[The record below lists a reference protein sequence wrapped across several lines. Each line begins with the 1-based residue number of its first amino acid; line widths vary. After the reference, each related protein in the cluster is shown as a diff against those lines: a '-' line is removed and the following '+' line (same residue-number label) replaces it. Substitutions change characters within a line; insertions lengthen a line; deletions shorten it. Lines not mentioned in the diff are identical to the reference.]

1 MRLIWFIIT
10 AALLLPQ
17 DSAFGAADEQLL
29 SRHRDAAYLAELIAK
44 ARQRRLA
51 DRPEWRKL
59 VHYVPN
65 LLSSNVHGMVD
76 GPQFYNAV
84 DGKYNPQ
91 SELEATLASFYS
103 DIEESDKQQNPQ
115 CLFVARYAWRGQ
127 RPWFGLRRRAPPGV
141 N

>member
-29 SRHRDAAYLAELIAK
+29 SRHREDAYLAELIAK
-44 ARQRRLA
+44 ARQLRLA

-115 CLFVARYAWRGQ
+115 CLFVAPSSLLEQGPSLGPRGS
-127 RPWFGLRRRAPPGV
+127 RR
-141 N
+141 